1 MDERVG
7 GVVGVGYKGV
17 GGVGVL
23 GVLGCVDG
31 VGECWGIGE

>member
-23 GVLGCVDG
+23 GCVDG
-31 VGECWGIGE
+31 VGECWGFGE